1 MFVVSILYLSVITL
15 GIISS
20 ILFLALL
27 RKSTAGLTEGWRR
40 SAPFKNFSLS
50 IYLFIIFL
58 FFALT
63 NELIT
68 SYLARHHIPNAYVF
82 STYFSIAT
90 LLLFSFLF
98 IHTQTRWKRYA
109 YIVLYSILIGHLIY
123 GGYYH
128 PLSSHPT
135 TTYIVL
141 NTVFFLA
148 GLLHLT
154 DLLIYPKTDYFKFK
168 LKISLIF
175 LIFPLMGNILTSF
188 HWSDITSDN
197 VIDFPFIFML
207 QIGNMILFYFSF
219 ACVFI
224 SEIIKLYRG

>member
-1 MFVVSILYLSVITL
+1 VLVSILYLLAIIF

-20 ILFLALL
+20 CIYLAML
-27 RKSTAGLTEGWRR
+27 RKSAAGLTEGWRK
-40 SAPFKNFSLS
+40 SAPFKNFSQSLS
-50 IYLFIIFL
+50 FFIIFL
-58 FFALT
+58 FFALL

-68 SYLARHHIPNAYVF
+68 SYFARHRIPNAYVF

-90 LLLFSFLF
+90 FLLFSFLF
-98 IHTQTRWKRYA
+98 VHTQTRWKRYG
-109 YIVLYSILIGHLIY
+109 YVVLYAILVGHLIQ
-123 GGYYH
+123 GGYFH

-135 TTYIVL
+135 ATYIIL

-154 DLLIYPKTDYFKFK
+154 DLLINPKADYFHFK
-168 LKISLIF
+168 LKICLVF

-188 HWSDITSDN
+188 HWSDITSDHIIN
-197 VIDFPFIFML
+197 YPFIFLL

-219 ACVFI
+219 GCVFT
-224 SEIIKLYRG
+224 SEIIKLRRG